1 MACSIPGTLGTGCG
15 RTETRR
21 GRAAGVTGHLPLPGL
36 TGRPSRACSTTC
48 TVTAPGRL
56 APDCDLKLALWGSL
70 YVSLLFIKRK
80 KKKYKSASLF
90 IPILVSV
97 WRGFPAGQLA
107 QAATDFWRT
116 HVMGESLP
124 FPRPPA
130 SASSVREDPWEG
142 FWKAVFGS
150 RRIEHFPR
158 IRVFNFEIGL

>member
-80 KKKYKSASLF
+80 KKKNTRVLPSLF
-90 IPILVSV
+90 QFLWVYGGGSRQGSSLRLLPTSEGHTWWESLCPSLGPLPQ
-97 WRGFPAGQLA
+97 RPPSERTPERASEKLYLA
-107 QAATDFWRT
+107 QD
-116 HVMGESLP
+116 E
-124 FPRPPA
+124 
-130 SASSVREDPWEG
+130 
-142 FWKAVFGS
+142 
-150 RRIEHFPR
+150 
-158 IRVFNFEIGL
+158 